1 MICLLAC
8 CVSISTAKDKVQACG
23 VSFPL
28 CFSLQWDVIFLV
40 WCATVCRSLG
50 FLAADWAAAQSL
62 VLRALGEE
70 RREVSLP
77 FHHLPVKGSE
87 RAGWRAGCGADI
99 ALSLYVRYFQLANP
113 VFPAQGT
120 ERVWS
125 CCCTCSSVYSWA
137 RPHHPVF
144 RKKVKCCPIPLVLQK
159 KFRILSV
166 QKCVWHWF
174 YFSCKTCHWIFMA
187 WVGLSVGQ
195 VWNMHTFFYSKHLFE
210 AVVQSSW

>member
-1 MICLLAC
+1 MDETEECDHSAFDGAVSITYEVLYNELTVICLLAC

-50 FLAADWAAAQSL
+50 FLAAGWAAAQPL

-77 FHHLPVKGSE
+77 FHLLPVKGSE
-87 RAGWRAGCGADI
+87 RAGWRAGCGAGI
-99 ALSLYVRYFQLANP
+99 ALSLHVRYFQLANP

-125 CCCTCSSVYSWA
+125 CCCTCSSALFVSKTTSSSFQEESQVLSHSSGTA
-137 RPHHPVF
+137 
-144 RKKVKCCPIPLVLQK
+144 KVI
-159 KFRILSV
+159 
-166 QKCVWHWF
+166 
-174 YFSCKTCHWIFMA
+174 
-187 WVGLSVGQ
+187 
-195 VWNMHTFFYSKHLFE
+195 
-210 AVVQSSW
+210 